1 MAGAK
6 LSPRQKMINLMYL
19 VLLALLAMQVS
30 VEVMEAFA
38 KMYERSE
45 DAIEQGVEK
54 NKETL
59 AGLNQL
65 SKENPAQ
72 YAETYKTAIKL
83 EAISK
88 NFIAEI
94 AVLKNKIKEENPI
107 DPETNKLPATEMDK
121 GDLMDE
127 FLFAGDKN
135 SKAGEKFV
143 FAVDTYRSEMLKL
156 ISAYPNI
163 VNQINASFNTE
174 PVKID
179 AVTKKEWLEYNFK
192 GIPTIGTI
200 AILSSMESAVLNIEN
215 EALTNFVSGRLKK
228 ATSANNLKALVIPSK
243 TAFFEGEK
251 FEGEVLLASR
261 DDSKVPNKVVIN
273 GKTLDLN
280 DNKIFNNG
288 VVSLAL
294 PSGKVGENTIVGE
307 FTFIENGEEVKIP
320 VNSNYAVVPK
330 PSGAVISA
338 DKMNV
343 VYRGIENPITIS
355 MAGINANKIN
365 ASATGLRRI
374 NGSSYI
380 LRPGGGTSVQINV
393 TGTTDSGETI
403 KSAPVTFRIKDIPAP
418 MASIRGE
425 YGSISMPKTSLAK
438 SSVAAGLPDFVFDL
452 NLNVLSFKVKVPGK
466 TTVIVNGDRM
476 NAQAQKVIESASRG
490 DIVTIFG
497 IRAAIVGN
505 SSYKLKEVLP
515 ISVEISN

>member
-30 VEVMEAFA
+30 VEVMEAFS

-45 DAIEQGVEK
+45 DAIEQGIEK
-54 NKETL
+54 NKATL
-59 AGLNQL
+59 ADLQQL

-72 YAETYKTAIKL
+72 YAEIFQTATKVESL
-83 EAISK
+83 SK
-88 NFIAEI
+88 DFIAEI
-94 AVLKNKIKEENPI
+94 GVLKNKIKEANPV
-107 DPETNKLPATEMDK
+107 DPETGELPAKEMGK

-127 FLFAGDKN
+127 FLFVGGKNNKAGDK
-135 SKAGEKFV
+135 FV
-143 FAVDTYRSEMLKL
+143 AAVDTYREEMLKL

-163 VNQINASFNTE
+163 VNQINASFE
-174 PVKID
+174 
-179 AVTKKEWLEYNFK
+179 TKPTKVNGANKSWLDYNFK

-200 AILSSMESAVLNIEN
+200 AILSSMESTVLNIEN
-215 EALTNFVSGRLKK
+215 ETLTNFVSGRLKK

-280 DNKIFNNG
+280 DTKVFNNG

-307 FTFIENGEEVKIP
+307 FTFIENGKEVKIP

-365 ASATGLRRI
+365 ASATGLRRVS
-374 NGSSYI
+374 GSSYI

-452 NLNVLSFKVKVPGK
+452 KLNVLSFKVKVPGK

-476 NAQAQKVIESASRG
+476 NAQAQKAIASASRG

-497 IRAAIVGN
+497 IRAGIVGN